1 MEQLHGQIVALY
13 LFDVAE
19 AIDLQ
24 TAASA
29 ISSSVRATFAPKPAT
44 PAYVR
49 YQQPPLL
56 FEGVGV
62 DVPSIERFRVTF
74 KVFDYGIISL
84 RLTREFHG
92 TWPELADASDQ
103 LVENE
108 ALERQAE
115 QACRRVAERLTHAAT
130 DPRPIAL

>member
-1 MEQLHGQIVALY
+1 MYALVCGSLHGQIVALY

-24 TAASA
+24 AAASA

-56 FEGVGV
+56 FEGAGV
-62 DVPSIERFRVTF
+62 DVPSIDGFRVGF

-92 TWPELADASDQ
+92 TWPDLADASDQ

-108 ALERQAE
+108 STGLGQWCGD
-115 QACRRVAERLTHAAT
+115 CRTARS
-130 DPRPIAL
+130 IG